1 MIKRHTLALMA
12 VAILI
17 GVISLSPVRAD
28 TTYTVDFE
36 GLAEGTIVSTLSCD
50 SGISCPGGDP
60 GGFIT
65 VRAHNPDIDS
75 GNTNTA
81 MTFNAECIPLVDC
94 TGGDDD
100 LSFPGHGMTLINSAD
115 LDSTD
120 PDDLD
125 TFGSFIEFDFTAFA
139 PEGVTVNSID
149 AGDIEEREIGA
160 FVEGSDG
167 PCTGA
172 ETGLDDIP
180 LPITGDNVI
189 QTVEFELS
197 GLRCF
202 LVHLNGSGTI
212 DNIELT
218 VVDQSEPAI
227 DIEKATNGAD
237 ADGANDPDVPQIA
250 AGGDVIWTY
259 VVTNTGSAS
268 LESVLLT
275 DDNGTPGDTSDDFTP
290 TLVSGDDNSDNLL
303 DPDETWTYQAFGLAA
318 DLDSA
323 PSGVSLVNGC
333 NPGGTPDRPAF
344 ENLAVVTAA
353 GGATDTDPS
362 HYCNSAESAL
372 AAIAIEKATNGE
384 DADDPTGP
392 VVPVGSR
399 VDFTY
404 EVTNS
409 GSVDLTNVTVR
420 DDLISV
426 PATGSASAILDFE
439 GLEEGTIVSE
449 LNCGAGITCSDGDT
463 NGTVVVRAH
472 NPAIDSGNTN
482 TAMIFNSDCVAL
494 VDCAGGD
501 DDLSFPGH
509 GKTLIISEDLD
520 SGDPDDQT
528 NTGSFMEF
536 DFSGFGPGEVTVH
549 SIDTGDIE
557 EREIGAFVQFS
568 DGPCPGVE
576 SASEDILIPLTG
588 DNVIETVSF
597 ESTGVKCL
605 LVHLNGSGLVDN
617 IRVSTEVPPAPMPVE
632 VSCPQDTLATG
643 ETMTCTGS
651 TTATP
656 GQYSNLGTACGVS
669 ADGQTV
675 CEDDPSNHFGES
687 SGTDPE
693 PDSAIDIEKW
703 TRIDALPTPGDLCDT
718 FEKPKQLTML
728 YTGGNVL
735 DHSQDSGKAIVSG
748 DPGFADLVHIVSS
761 EKSDGSGKIYFEG
774 MVNLEER
781 FVIDASR
788 ARDDK
793 LKSKTFVLIADQDG
807 NPLQAIEFHTSCS
820 QPLELGN
827 QFGAIQLIS
836 LSDKHGAS
844 GTFAPAFEFGQDAD
858 TPTGPTGQVGD
869 DVVWTYLVRN
879 AGDAPLGDVAV
890 VDDNGTP
897 EDTSDDFRPDLVG
910 GDENGNNL
918 LDLDETWLY
927 QATGE
932 IGAGQYANLGSVSG
946 VDPDGAAVKDQDPG
960 HYFGVCPTSTDHDRG
975 HRKSVE
981 QCGED
986 SETDDKDESHDR
998 DKDNDRNKRKDEDN
1012 RNKKKD
1018 EDKGKDQDRK
1028 RGDD

>member
-1 MIKRHTLALMA
+1 MA

-17 GVISLSPVRAD
+17 GVISLSPVSAD

-60 GGFIT
+60 GGFIK

-81 MTFNAECIPLVDC
+81 MIFNAECIALVDC

-120 PDDLD
+120 PDDAD
-125 TFGSFIEFDFTAFA
+125 IPGSFIEFDFTAFA

-167 PCTGA
+167 PCTGL

-189 QTVEFELS
+189 QTVDFELS
-197 GLRCF
+197 GVHCF
-202 LVHLNGSGTI
+202 LVHLNGSGTV
-212 DNIELT
+212 DNIQLT
-218 VVDQSEPAI
+218 VVDQSEPGI
-227 DIEKATNGAD
+227 D
-237 ADGANDPDVPQIA
+237 
-250 AGGDVIWTY
+250 
-259 VVTNTGSAS
+259 
-268 LESVLLT
+268 
-275 DDNGTPGDTSDDFTP
+275 
-290 TLVSGDDNSDNLL
+290 
-303 DPDETWTYQAFGLAA
+303 
-318 DLDSA
+318 
-323 PSGVSLVNGC
+323 
-333 NPGGTPDRPAF
+333 
-344 ENLAVVTAA
+344 
-353 GGATDTDPS
+353 
-362 HYCNSAESAL
+362 
-372 AAIAIEKATNGE
+372 IEKATNGE

-392 VVPVGSR
+392 VVPVGST

-426 PATGSASAILDFE
+426 PATGSASAIVDFE
-439 GLEEGTIVSE
+439 GLAEGAIVSA
-449 LNCGAGITCSDGDT
+449 LSCGAGIACSGGDT
-463 NGTVVVRAH
+463 AGSVVVRAH

-482 TAMIFNSDCVAL
+482 TAMIFNSDCVAF
-494 VDCAGGD
+494 VDCTGDD

-509 GKTLIISEDLD
+509 GNTLIVSEDLD
-520 SGDPDDQT
+520 QSDPDDQT

-557 EREIGAFVQFS
+557 EREIGAFVQAS

-597 ESTGVKCL
+597 ELTGVKCL
-605 LVHLNGSGLVDN
+605 LVHLNGSGLIDN
-617 IRVSTEVPPAPMPVE
+617 IRVSSDLPPAPVQVE
-632 VSCPQDTLATG
+632 VTCPQGTLAVG
-643 ETMTCTGS
+643 ESMTCTGS

-656 GQYSNLGTACGVS
+656 GQYSNLGTACGSS

-675 CEDDPSNHFGES
+675 CDDDPSNHFGAS
-687 SGTDPE
+687 SGPE
-693 PDSAIDIEKW
+693 PEIDSAIAIEKW
-703 TRIDALPTPGDLCDT
+703 TRIDAGPTHGDLCDT

-735 DHSQDSGKAIVSG
+735 DHSQDSGKVIVSG
-748 DPGFADLVHIVSS
+748 DAGFAATVHIISS

-774 MVNLEER
+774 IVNLGEH
-781 FVIDASR
+781 FVIDAFR
-788 ARDDK
+788 AGDDK

-827 QFGAIQLIS
+827 QFGGIQLIS
-836 LSDKHGAS
+836 LADKHGAS
-844 GTFAPAFEFGQDAD
+844 GTFAPTADFGEDAD

-869 DVVWTYLVRN
+869 DVVWTYLVSN

-897 EDTSDDFRPDLVG
+897 EDTSDDFSPTLVD

-918 LDLDETWLY
+918 LDLGETWRY

-932 IGAGQYANLGSVSG
+932 IAAGQYANLGSVSG
-946 VDPDGAAVKDQDPG
+946 VDLDGAAVTDQDPS
-960 HYFGVCPTSTDHDRG
+960 HYFGVCPTSHGHERDRRG
-975 HRKSVE
+975 SGQ

-986 SETDDKDESHDR
+986 GETDVNDKPHDS
-998 DKDNDRNKRKDEDN
+998 DKGDHRNKRKDED
-1012 RNKKKD
+1012 
-1018 EDKGKDQDRK
+1018 KG
-1028 RGDD
+1028 